1 MESKEITFNE
11 HLEMYI
17 HLDNFNDEICL
28 TLSDGL
34 AASDEELTNGY
45 KERIANFINEAQKWY
60 NKSVNTV
67 LKYAKENYEIDAKPE
82 DIELTHI
89 FILFEQNEKELFG
102 LEFRVEF
109 DIEHGCGL
117 KIKGSE
123 NNFEIIEIGTGD
135 VAFC

>member
-1 MESKEITFNE
+1 
-11 HLEMYI
+11 
-17 HLDNFNDEICL
+17 L

-34 AASDEELTNGY
+34 ATSDEELTNEY
-45 KERIANFINEAQKWY
+45 KESIADFINEAQKWY
-60 NKSVNTV
+60 NKSINTV

-89 FILFEQNEKELFG
+89 FILFEQDEKELFG

-123 NNFEIIEIGTGD
+123 NNFEIIDIGTGD